1 MVKSLQ
7 LFTVNAYMNSLLIP
21 TSSLAPEF
29 SLPTLPETA
38 DNLSALLLG
47 QERAV
52 DAFKLH
58 QAIVDQHLYLADFPS
73 IDRQL
78 MIQACIDSLAP
89 LSPAYLVATRPT
101 DKAATF
107 QWQSEKPQENQVSI
121 AEKTTRYR
129 YLSGNIRRVDL
140 IGRMA
145 QTGTTSQYQAGALA
159 ECHYVFICAES
170 LWKREG
176 LWELVMQILTHKA
189 YQISNNLSPI
199 PLNCKIVLIGAGM
212 IYSQV
217 RTEDWQFQRHFT
229 LLAELASEI
238 DLVRYTESQ
247 YVAWL
252 QAVAQSVEVTL
263 EQSSLAPLFRYS
275 ARLTEHQRRLSLS
288 MLEFAQL
295 MVQAKAY
302 CGKPSINASSIELA
316 LAQANYRHNSSEEY
330 SGQSFDDNFI
340 NLPTSG
346 AMVGQINGLTVI
358 DAIDYSYGEPARITA
373 SVHYG
378 DGEVADI
385 ERKSELG
392 GNIHAKG
399 MMILSACL
407 YRIFGRD
414 APLHLNANIVFE
426 QSYQEIDGDSASLA
440 EYCCLMSAI
449 AEQPIIQSLAITGAL
464 DQFGNV
470 QAIGGINEKI
480 EGFFNLCERRGLTG
494 EQGVI
499 MPKSNVLQLN
509 LNPKVIT
516 AVGKGL
522 FHLYAIEHM
531 DQAVELLMQMPAGVA
546 DEDNDFPH
554 DSLYGLVQE
563 RLDKLAGNGEEEI
576 GIITRF
582 LAKLG
587 FFRR

>member
-1 MVKSLQ
+1 
-7 LFTVNAYMNSLLIP
+7 MNSLLIS

-29 SLPTLPETA
+29 SLPTLSQSA
-38 DNLSALLLG
+38 VNLSALLLG
-47 QERAV
+47 QERAL
-52 DAFKLH
+52 DAFKLNN
-58 QAIVDQHLYLADFPS
+58 AIKDQQLYLADFPG
-73 IDRQL
+73 IDRHL
-78 MIQACIDSLAP
+78 IIQALMETLAP
-89 LSPAYLVATRPT
+89 QAPAYLVATRPI
-101 DKAATF
+101 DKSIKF
-107 QWQSEKPQENQVSI
+107 QWQNEQPLGEQGCI
-121 AEKTTRYR
+121 AEKSTQYR

-140 IGRMA
+140 LGRMV
-145 QTGTTSQYQAGALA
+145 QSGNSSQYQAGALA
-159 ECHYVFICAES
+159 QCHTLFICAES
-170 LWKREG
+170 LWKRES
-176 LWELVMQILTHKA
+176 LWDLVMQILTQKE
-189 YQISNNLSPI
+189 YQISSTLSPI
-199 PLNCKIVLIGAGM
+199 PLNCKIVLVGAGM

-217 RTEDWQFQRHFT
+217 RSEDWQFQRHFT
-229 LLAELASEI
+229 LLAELASEM
-238 DLVRYTESQ
+238 DLTRYKESQ
-247 YVAWL
+247 YAAWL
-252 QAVAQSVEVTL
+252 QAIAHSVEVSL

-275 ARLTEHQRRLSLS
+275 ARLTEHQHRLSLS

-295 MVQAKAY
+295 MAQAKAY
-302 CGKPSINASSIELA
+302 RGKPSINASSIEHA
-316 LAQANYRHNSSEEY
+316 LIQANYRHNSSEEF

-340 NLPTSG
+340 NLPTTG

-509 LNPKVIT
+509 LAPKVIT

-522 FHLYAIEHM
+522 FHIYAVEHM

-576 GIITRF
+576 GLMARL

-587 FFRR
+587 LFRR

>member
-1 MVKSLQ
+1 
-7 LFTVNAYMNSLLIP
+7 MNSLLIS

-29 SLPTLPETA
+29 SLPSLSQSA
-38 DNLSALLLG
+38 ANLSALLLG

-58 QAIVDQHLYLADFPS
+58 NAIAEQQLYLADFPG
-73 IDRQL
+73 IDRHL
-78 MIQACIDSLAP
+78 MIRALMDTLTPMST
-89 LSPAYLVATRPT
+89 AYLVATRPV
-101 DKAATF
+101 DEAIQF
-107 QWQSEKPQENQVSI
+107 QWQHEQPLDNQGCITEKNVL
-121 AEKTTRYR
+121 YR

-140 IGRMA
+140 LGRMV
-145 QTGTTSQYQAGALA
+145 QSGNSSKYQAGALA
-159 ECHYVFICAES
+159 QCHYLFICAES
-170 LWKREG
+170 LWKREN
-176 LWELVMQILTHKA
+176 LWDLVMQILTQKE
-189 YQISNNLSPI
+189 YQISSTLSPI
-199 PLNCKIVLIGAGM
+199 PLNCKIVLVGAGM

-217 RTEDWQFQRHFT
+217 RSEDWQFQRHFT

-238 DLVRYTESQ
+238 DLMRYKESQ
-247 YVAWL
+247 YAAWL
-252 QAVAQSVEVTL
+252 QTVAQSVDVTL

-288 MLEFAQL
+288 MLDFAQL
-295 MVQAKAY
+295 MAQAKAY
-302 CGKPSINASSIELA
+302 RGKPSINASDIEYA
-316 LAQANYRHNSSEEY
+316 LSQANYRHNSSEEF

-340 NLPTSG
+340 NLPTTG

-499 MPKSNVLQLN
+499 MPRSNILQLN
-509 LNPKVIT
+509 LDPKVIT

-522 FHLYAIEHM
+522 FHIYAIEHM
-531 DQAVELLMQMPAGVA
+531 DEAVELLMQMPAGVA

-576 GIITRF
+576 GIMTRL

-587 FFRR
+587 LFRR